1 MLVVHKLNSSQT
13 VALIQALERLPVQKD
28 TPFKNDN
35 LCIPCLTLKIV
46 KENHTLF
53 SGTNPLIGP
62 NKVRQCPASG
72 ICV

>member
-1 MLVVHKLNSSQT
+1 MEITHRKPSHSFFSSRTLIFKLI
-13 VALIQALERLPVQKD
+13 VKLYIL
-28 TPFKNDN
+28 FKI
-35 LCIPCLTLKIV
+35 L

-72 ICV
+72 ICM